1 MKKLNKYLLVIMLS
15 LFIIP
20 IVNVNAATLDV
31 KTINAS
37 ITDNK
42 ILVDGTV
49 DNGVLAVA
57 IMVYEEDGTT
67 LVKMETTSVDS
78 NDKYSD
84 TIDVTSGKKYIVKVA
99 NYNGG
104 TYVTAEVDG
113 TVNNNNNN
121 TNNEN
126 LNNNNNNANK
136 ENLNNSNNNTNNENL
151 NNSNNNINN
160 ENLNNSDNNTTNT
173 ETSNKVDKTTNPKTG
188 DNIILYGIMFTVA
201 LLGIIIM
208 LIVNIRKN
216 KKVRKH

>member
-20 IVNVNAATLDV
+20 IISVNVNAATLNV

-42 ILVDGTV
+42 ISVDGTV

-67 LVKMETTSVDS
+67 LVAMKTTAVDS

-84 TIDVTSGKKYIVKVA
+84 TIAVTAGKKYIVKAA
-99 NYNGG
+99 NYDGG

-113 TVNNNNNN
+113 TVNN
-121 TNNEN
+121 
-126 LNNNNNNANK
+126 
-136 ENLNNSNNNTNNENL
+136 SNNNTNNENS
-151 NNSNNNINN
+151 NNSNNN
-160 ENLNNSDNNTTNT
+160 TTNT
-173 ETSNKVDKTTNPKTG
+173 DTSNKVDNTTNPKTG
-188 DNIILYGIMFTVA
+188 DNIILYGTMFTVT

-208 LIVNIRKN
+208 PIVNKRKN

>member
-1 MKKLNKYLLVIMLS
+1 MKKLNKYLLLIMLS

-20 IVNVNAATLDV
+20 IVSVNAATLDV

-42 ILVDGTV
+42 ISVDGTV

-126 LNNNNNNANK
+126 LNNNNNNAN
-136 ENLNNSNNNTNNENL
+136 NENL